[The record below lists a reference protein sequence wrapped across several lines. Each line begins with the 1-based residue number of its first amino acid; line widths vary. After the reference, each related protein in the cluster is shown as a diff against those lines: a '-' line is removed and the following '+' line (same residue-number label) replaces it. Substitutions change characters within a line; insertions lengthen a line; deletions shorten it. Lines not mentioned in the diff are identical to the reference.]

1 MNKILLREY
10 FNGDLKIT
18 HGGDEGLNE
27 SQGIGSKV
35 THSDKGI
42 FVEGIIQCADKTNG
56 NNRIYPRHVLERE
69 MDKYSQLVK
78 SKRSMGELDHPQEPI
93 VSLANVSHYL
103 VDYWWQGDHVMGKF
117 KICEHTDAGRNLK
130 GLFMEGLQ
138 VAVSSR
144 ALGSLTERNGNLIVG
159 DDLDLKCFDMVH
171 HPSTDEAYMFLS
183 ESKSYKN
190 YYGLESIPQQ
200 IYNIK
205 KILGDKK

>member
-1 MNKILLREY
+1 MKKILLREY

-27 SQGIGSKV
+27 SQGIGSKI
-35 THSDKGI
+35 THSEKGI
-42 FVEGIIQCADKTNG
+42 FVEGIIQCANKPNG
-56 NNRIYPRHVLERE
+56 NNRIYPRQILERE
-69 MDKYSQLVK
+69 MDKYSELVK
-78 SKRSMGELDHPQEPI
+78 TKRAMGELDHPQEPI
-93 VSLANVSHYL
+93 VSLGNVSHFL

-144 ALGSLTERNGNLIVG
+144 ALGSLTERHGNLIVG

-171 HPSTDEAYMFLS
+171 HPSTDEAYMFLA
-183 ESKSYKN
+183 ESKQYGS
-190 YYGLESIPQQ
+190 YYGVESSAKQ
-200 IYNIK
+200 ISNSK
-205 KILGDKK
+205 RILRNRK

>member
-56 NNRIYPRHVLERE
+56 NNRIYPRHILERE

>member
-159 DDLDLKCFDMVH
+159 ADLDLKCFDMVH